1 MSQTPSLSN
10 MATSATSIRAPRL
23 ELPGTARRCGV
34 PMIRM
39 TDAGSRG
46 QPLGLAHAKVRERGE
61 PFLDVASELPSSAN
75 RDRVVAQVA
84 QLVAVADPAMEE
96 IVTQLCGLNAA

>member
-1 MSQTPSLSN
+1 VGAHDPHD
-10 MATSATSIRAPRL
+10 
-23 ELPGTARRCGV
+23 RR
-34 PMIRM
+34 
-39 TDAGSRG
+39 DAGSRG